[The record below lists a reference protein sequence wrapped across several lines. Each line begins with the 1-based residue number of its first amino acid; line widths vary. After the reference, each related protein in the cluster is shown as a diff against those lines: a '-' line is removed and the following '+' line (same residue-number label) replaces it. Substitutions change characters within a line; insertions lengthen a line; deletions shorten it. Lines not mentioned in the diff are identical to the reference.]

1 MTPVNKHSGQP
12 VAGPLPSIAPAH
24 ANEGGFT
31 LIELVIA
38 IVVTAILSVVFA
50 RLTTSS
56 VDMYDFIRTR
66 KNAIHSSRMALQ
78 RISRELRQ
86 IAASDSIQYADVDSL
101 AFYKKNGQLITLA
114 WAEKTLRLN
123 SQPLADN
130 IAAFEFI
137 YYDDKHKVLMT
148 PVNKPKNI
156 LRIRFKITV
165 NPGQKAFSL
174 FNEIEPRNF

>member
-1 MTPVNKHSGQP
+1 MNRHSGP
-12 VAGPLPSIAPAH
+12 PAAGPPPSMAPAR
-24 ANEGGFT
+24 AGENGFT

-38 IVVTAILSVVFA
+38 IVVTAILSVMFA

-114 WAEKTLRLN
+114 WAGKTLRLN
-123 SQPLADN
+123 GQPSG
-130 IAAFEFI
+130 
-137 YYDDKHKVLMT
+137 
-148 PVNKPKNI
+148 
-156 LRIRFKITV
+156 R
-165 NPGQKAFSL
+165 
-174 FNEIEPRNF
+174 